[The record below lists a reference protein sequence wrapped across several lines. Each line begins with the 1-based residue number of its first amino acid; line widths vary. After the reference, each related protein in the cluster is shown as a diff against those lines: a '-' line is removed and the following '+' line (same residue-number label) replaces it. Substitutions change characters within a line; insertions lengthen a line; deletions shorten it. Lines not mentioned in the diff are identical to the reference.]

1 MNSTTRI
8 PSAARAA
15 AAALLL
21 LLISTTAAAG
31 EFFDDVPTKSYVR
44 EDVALD
50 VVAASDRGGDVVAR
64 VRYLRLFLDPGRRDV
79 APDLWPQREM
89 LLVERASGERVVFER
104 LTGIQPSTD
113 GEALTPQG
121 RVGLERGAVETFA
134 RTAAGS
140 CAALDGLIRSG
151 SLDLPVARADLS
163 APTVRLGIAQ
173 ALGATL
179 DDRDI
184 DVIAGTVPIL
194 LRAESQGLPLGPLQ
208 LLELLFPGRSFAR
221 STAAL
226 TFRVSAATPPSPADA
241 PWSSMTQAPELT
253 PGVPAY

>member
-1 MNSTTRI
+1 MILTIRI
-8 PSAARAA
+8 PSAVRAA
-15 AAALLL
+15 AATAI
-21 LLISTTAAAG
+21 LLIITTTAAAG
-31 EFFDDVPTKSYVR
+31 DFFDDVPTKSYVR

-50 VVAASDRGGDVVAR
+50 VVSVSDRGSDVVAR
-64 VRYLRLFLDPGRRDV
+64 VRFLRLVLDPGRRDV
-79 APDLWPQREM
+79 ASDLWPQREM

-104 LTGIQPSTD
+104 LTGIPLSTD
-113 GEALTPQG
+113 VPALTPQG

-151 SLDLPVARADLS
+151 SLDLPVAREDLS

-184 DVIAGTVPIL
+184 DVIGDTVPIL
-194 LRAESQGLPLGPLQ
+194 LRAESQGLPLGPLK
-208 LLELLFPGRSFAR
+208 LLEVLFPGRTFAR

-226 TFRVSAATPPSPADA
+226 TFRVSAATPPNPADA